1 MAFLVIPKI
10 SLAILETIPHK
21 DRSVEST
28 KIPNPFEHE
37 LFLLYISS
45 VLYFV
50 QVEKYEMQDFP
61 RALINFILLV
71 WLLVSS
77 SFKTLIL

>member
-10 SLAILETIPHK
+10 SLAILETVPRK

-45 VLYFV
+45 VLYLYRLKNMKCRTSHV
-50 QVEKYEMQDFP
+50 
-61 RALINFILLV
+61 L
-71 WLLVSS
+71 W
-77 SFKTLIL
+77 